1 MNWSLVDV
9 VQGVPE
15 ASICRDT
22 PIVVG
27 RVFPKKKKRRKHQRT
42 PHQGVPGASSCRDA
56 PKIAF
61 GRSLG
66 FRV

>member
-15 ASICRDT
+15 ASTCRDT

-27 RVFPKKKKRRKHQRT
+27 RVLPKKKRGENIRGHHTK
-42 PHQGVPGASSCRDA
+42 
-56 PKIAF
+56 AF
-61 GRSLG
+61 RE
-66 FRV
+66 RVLAVMLLK